1 MKKMSQKQKNRN
13 NVISEKRM
21 AKAKKRK
28 PHLKKITEAM
38 RKITLSHRRIERA
51 NRKMIK
57 LAKQAQV
64 AKSQGK
70 AL

>member
-1 MKKMSQKQKNRN
+1 MKKMNTKQKIRN

-28 PHLKKITEAM
+28 PHLKRIAAAMEKI
-38 RKITLSHRRIERA
+38 KLSHRRIERA

-57 LAKQAQV
+57 LSKQAQ
-64 AKSQGK
+64 AINTTQ